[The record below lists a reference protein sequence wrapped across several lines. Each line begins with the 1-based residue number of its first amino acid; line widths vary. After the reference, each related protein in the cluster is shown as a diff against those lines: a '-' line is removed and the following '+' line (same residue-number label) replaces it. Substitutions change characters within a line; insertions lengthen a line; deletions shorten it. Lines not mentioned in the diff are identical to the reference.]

1 MTSAGFWNDPE
12 PSFVVDGVNDATVRR
27 LRELEESYAEAVN
40 EAVAEGRDDR
50 IRDLVDAY
58 PDAAVAVLTD
68 DAA

>member
-12 PSFVVDGVNDATVRR
+12 SSFVVDGVNDATVRR

-40 EAVAEGRDDR
+40 EAVAEGRDDLV
-50 IRDLVDAY
+50 RDLVDAY
-58 PDAAVAVLTD
+58 PDAAAAVLTD